1 MEVALLQSHHLAFC
15 IQDLDFHRN
24 LRLFRLLQIQDI
36 RPNLD
41 LFIVYCT
48 DKERMT
54 REVKILVCND
64 EVDITEET
72 ATRIPTGIIRLAGIR
87 LYNNF
92 IHLPPLQKFAQV
104 DVKTQV
110 AIIGT
115 TDTLPIKIDIAH
127 QHDTLEVEHDALSL
141 PFSLG
146 SKLIAIP
153 ADAHLLKATW
163 TQSAAY
169 IAARIAVIRPLAG
182 IRSHPI
188 LSYQK
193 IVWQIHH
200 IISALG

>member
-1 MEVALLQSHHLAFC
+1 
-15 IQDLDFHRN
+15 
-24 LRLFRLLQIQDI
+24 
-36 RPNLD
+36 
-41 LFIVYCT
+41 
-48 DKERMT
+48 MT

-141 PFSLG
+141 PFILWSQ
-146 SKLIAIP
+146 LIAIP
-153 ADAHLLKATW
+153 SKTHLLKATW

-182 IRSHPI
+182 IRSHPS

-193 IVWQIHH
+193 IMWQIHH
-200 IISALG
+200 IIFALG